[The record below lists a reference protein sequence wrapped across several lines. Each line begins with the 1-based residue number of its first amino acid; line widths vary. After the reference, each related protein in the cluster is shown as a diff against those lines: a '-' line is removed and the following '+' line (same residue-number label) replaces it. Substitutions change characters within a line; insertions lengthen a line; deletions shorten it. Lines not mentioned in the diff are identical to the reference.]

1 VHAPSQFELAA
12 RLVVA
17 MVLGGVLG
25 FERELRDRPAGL
37 RTHVTVAIGSALFVI
52 AGAYGLEQFVSPRN
66 TNNLSVAPDRVAS
79 TVVTGIGFLG
89 GGAILKHG
97 ASVRGL
103 TTAGSLWVT
112 SAIGMAVGFGIY
124 VVALA
129 ATAVTIVT
137 LVGLRW
143 PEQYIQRKLA
153 VDRDTV
159 VVRLRGGGDPAPV
172 IAAIG
177 QLEGVRVHSL
187 MVRDDGEGVTV
198 ESSIGGPRGQDMAG
212 TVAPLAALPG
222 VESVE
227 VV

>member
-1 VHAPSQFELAA
+1 
-12 RLVVA
+12 
-17 MVLGGVLG
+17 
-25 FERELRDRPAGL
+25 
-37 RTHVTVAIGSALFVI
+37 VTVAIGSALFVI
-52 AGAYGLEQFVSPRN
+52 AGAYGLEQFVMSRN
-66 TNNLSVAPDRVAS
+66 TTNLTVAPDRVAS

-97 ASVRGL
+97 ATVRGL

-112 SAIGMAVGFGIY
+112 SAIGMAVGLGIY
-124 VVALA
+124 AVALA

-143 PEQYIQRKLA
+143 PERYIQRKLA

-159 VVRLRGGGDPAPV
+159 VVHLRGGADPSPV
-172 IAAIG
+172 ISTIG
-177 QLEGVRVHSL
+177 GLEGVRVHSL
-187 MVRDDGEGVTV
+187 MVRDDGEGITV
-198 ESSIGGPRGQDMAG
+198 ESSLAGPRGEDMAR
-212 TVAPLAALPG
+212 TVAPLASLPG